1 MTFDELELIVRSIA
15 ISQQETAA
23 FQRETAAFQ
32 REIAASQRE
41 TQQIV
46 QSIAGGVQAMH
57 EHALTDELKRE
68 EEKAAA
74 AQRTLEHERRMQRL
88 EDISSGL
95 IRLYGSLDEDRPTV
109 FRALNTIDRKVDDM
123 LGSTKFRAKDL

>member
-15 ISQQETAA
+15 ISQ
-23 FQRETAAFQ
+23 
-32 REIAASQRE
+32 RE

-46 QSIAGGVQAMH
+46 QSIARGIQAMQ
-57 EHALTDELKRE
+57 EKALTDELKQD

-74 AQRTLEHERRMQRL
+74 AQRMQRL

-109 FRALNTIDRKVDDM
+109 FRALNTIDRKIDNLLDR
-123 LGSTKFRAKDL
+123 LPPIS